1 MERLMTGNK
10 NYKPGQLVTI
20 NNHVYKI
27 CNCFHMSKKQYEERN
42 GLGQLIT
49 FHGHVYRIIKLT
61 ESEKNNVFVGCGKCN
76 LYKYCYCTE
85 KFLKYCSIENTS
97 NFHRDAYLKFVK

>member
-1 MERLMTGNK
+1 MCNQLDILSKTYKMK
-10 NYKPGQLVTI
+10 NYK
-20 NNHVYKI
+20 
-27 CNCFHMSKKQYEERN
+27 
-42 GLGQLIT
+42 LGQLIT